1 MDEYTAFSIGGIALT
16 VLVQFVYTI
25 WWAASLTQRVSHI
38 ERWIESNQRTAERLS
53 SLEQRIDNA
62 CNGISRIE
70 DIICQDW

>member
-25 WWAASLTQRVSHI
+25 WWAATLTQRVSHI

-53 SLEQRIDNA
+53 SLEQRIDSA
-62 CNGISRIE
+62 CHGITRIE
-70 DIICQDW
+70 EFIRQDW